1 MIYFITHFFLNW
13 NQPAIKSQLQ
23 SWHYLS
29 HPKKATATLVG
40 VISLIIAV
48 QWKTC
53 ASDFGLD
60 KDILIDE
67 FSFLSLDCAFLW
79 TSLFKMHKFNGQTQ
93 KALNL
98 SNSALCMSHGVMIT
112 HLFCSFL
119 CVYKKKK
126 QNMYIDMYRYRYIFE
141 SMKYDKDNFHSFSLT
156 HIFCFRLSNFS
167 TGRWFP
173 KTS

>member
-1 MIYFITHFFLNW
+1 MIYFITQVFLLKLKPTS
-13 NQPAIKSQLQ
+13 NQVTVAELTLFEPPEESHSYI
-23 SWHYLS
+23 SW
-29 HPKKATATLVG
+29 G
-40 VISLIIAV
+40 LIIAV

-79 TSLFKMHKFNGQTQ
+79 TSLLKMHKFNGQTQ

-126 QNMYIDMYRYRYIFE
+126 QNMYVDMYRYRYIFE
-141 SMKYDKDNFHSFSLT
+141 SMKYDKDNFHSFGLT